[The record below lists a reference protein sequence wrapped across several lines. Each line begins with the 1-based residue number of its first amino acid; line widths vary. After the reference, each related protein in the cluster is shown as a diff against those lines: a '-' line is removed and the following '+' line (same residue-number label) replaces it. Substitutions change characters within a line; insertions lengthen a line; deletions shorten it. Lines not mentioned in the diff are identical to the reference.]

1 MGSGQ
6 NLPIAGIL
14 LAAVSFL
21 AMLLSGVDAV
31 IGLAVLTVWVGSLLV
46 AAGRPP
52 EPPKTKVKQRVTLD
66 SIRDLI
72 ENFSTPLLITERST
86 IAIANRAA
94 RKMLGPHVVGQ
105 DARVALRQPEAAAL
119 LNENRQGEAIVRGLV
134 RRGDIWQINR
144 QAIDDRLAML
154 EFINQTAEA
163 DISRAHTD
171 FVANASHE
179 LRTPLAAV
187 LGYVETLQEGDGALD
202 TPTTQKFLG
211 IIEREA
217 QRMHALVSDL
227 MSLSRVEA
235 EKHDLPTE
243 RIDLRSLVERAARD
257 AAGSHRSDR
266 LQLELHAE
274 PCVLGDR
281 QQLEQVVRNLVDNAL
296 KYGAADTPVTV
307 TLDLGQADQARIAV
321 VDQGEGIA
329 PEQIPHLT
337 RRFYRTDPGRSRAS
351 GGTGLGLAIVKH
363 IVERHRG
370 RLDITS
376 ELGKGTRAVVRI
388 PLAEEEADTAIIAP
402 QPAGRHPAP
411 GANATNVT
419 VVSYNY
425 NMGPPWMCG
434 RLAGAASAYSNS
446 RTPNGK
452 NRSIRCR
459 RSR

>member
-14 LAAVSFL
+14 LACVTFMAV
-21 AMLLSGVDAV
+21 LLSGVDPV
-31 IGLAVLTVWVGSLLV
+31 VGLAVLTVWVGSLLV

-52 EPPKTKVKQRVTLD
+52 EPPKQNIKQGVTLD

-72 ENFSTPLLITERST
+72 ENSSTPLLITERNT

-94 RKMLGPHVVGQ
+94 RRMLGPHVVGQ
-105 DARVALRQPEAAAL
+105 DARVALRQPEATSL

-144 QAIDDRLAML
+144 QTINERLAML

-179 LRTPLAAV
+179 LRTPLAAI
-187 LGYVETLQEGDGALD
+187 LGYVETLRESDTGLD
-202 TPTTQKFLG
+202 TATAQKFLG

-217 QRMHALVSDL
+217 QRLHALVSDL

-243 RIDLRSLVERAARD
+243 RIDLLSLVERAARD
-257 AAGSHRSDR
+257 AAGSNRIDR
-266 LQLELHAE
+266 LRLELGAE
-274 PCVLGDR
+274 PTVLGDL

-296 KYGAADTPVTV
+296 KYGAPDTPVTV
-307 TLDLGQADQARIAV
+307 TLDLAQAEQARIAV
-321 VDQGEGIA
+321 TDQGEGIA

-370 RLDITS
+370 RLDINS
-376 ELGKGTRAVVRI
+376 EVGKGTRVVVRL
-388 PLAEEEADTAIIAP
+388 PLAEPELDAENETAPTRDNALREAET
-402 QPAGRHPAP
+402 Q
-411 GANATNVT
+411 
-419 VVSYNY
+419 
-425 NMGPPWMCG
+425 
-434 RLAGAASAYSNS
+434 
-446 RTPNGK
+446 
-452 NRSIRCR
+452 
-459 RSR
+459 

>member
-6 NLPIAGIL
+6 NIPIAGIL
-14 LAAVSFL
+14 LAAATFV
-21 AMLLSGVDAV
+21 AMLLTGVDPV
-31 IGLAVLTVWVGSLLV
+31 IALAVAAVWVGSLLV
-46 AAGRPP
+46 AGGRPP
-52 EPPKTKVKQRVTLD
+52 EPPKVKVKPSVTVD
-66 SIRDLI
+66 SIRDLV
-72 ENFSTPLLITERST
+72 ENSSTPLLITERST

-94 RKMLGPHVVGQ
+94 RKLLGPHVIGQ
-105 DARVALRQPEAAAL
+105 DARVALRQPEAASL
-119 LNENRQGEAIVRGLV
+119 LNENREGEAIVRGLV

-154 EFINQTAEA
+154 EFISQSAEA

-179 LRTPLAAV
+179 LRTPLAAI
-187 LGYVETLQEGDGALD
+187 LGYVETLREGDDGIETA
-202 TPTTQKFLG
+202 TAQKFLG

-217 QRMHALVSDL
+217 QRMQALVSDL

-243 RIDLRSLVERAARD
+243 RIDLLPLVERAARD
-257 AAGSHRSDR
+257 AAGSNRSDR
-266 LQLELHAE
+266 LLMELHADV
-274 PCVLGDR
+274 CVLGDR

-296 KYGAADTPVTV
+296 KYGAPDKPVTV
-307 TLDLGQADQARIAV
+307 ALDLGQAGHARITVA
-321 VDQGEGIA
+321 DQGEGIA

-376 ELGKGTRAVVRI
+376 ELGVGTSVVVRI
-388 PLAEEEADTAIIAP
+388 PVAEPEPEPDAENSAIHDNDVTPHEAET
-402 QPAGRHPAP
+402 QQL
-411 GANATNVT
+411 
-419 VVSYNY
+419 S
-425 NMGPPWMCG
+425 
-434 RLAGAASAYSNS
+434 
-446 RTPNGK
+446 
-452 NRSIRCR
+452 
-459 RSR
+459 

>member
-6 NLPIAGIL
+6 NFPIAGIL
-14 LAAVSFL
+14 LAAVTFL
-21 AMLLSGVDAV
+21 AMLMLGVDPI
-31 IGLAVLTVWVGSLLV
+31 IGLSVLTVWVGSLLV

-52 EPPKTKVKQRVTLD
+52 EPPKAKTKQPVSLE

-72 ENFSTPLLITERST
+72 ENSSTPLLITERST

-94 RKMLGPHVVGQ
+94 RRMLGPHVIGQ
-105 DARVALRQPEAAAL
+105 DARVALRQPAATSL

-144 QAIDDRLAML
+144 QAIDDQLAML

-179 LRTPLAAV
+179 LRTPLAAI
-187 LGYVETLQEGDGALD
+187 LGYVETLREGDAALD
-202 TPTTQKFLG
+202 TTTAQKFLG
-211 IIEREA
+211 TIEREA
-217 QRMHALVSDL
+217 QRLHALVSDL

-243 RIDLRSLVERAARD
+243 RIDLLSLVERAARD
-257 AAGSHRSDR
+257 AAGSNRIDR
-266 LQLELHAE
+266 LQLRLEAE
-274 PCVLGDR
+274 PTVVGDR
-281 QQLEQVVRNLVDNAL
+281 QQLEQVVRNLVDNAF
-296 KYGAADTPVTV
+296 KYGAPDTPVTV
-307 TLDLGQADQARIAV
+307 ELDLAQADQARIAV
-321 VDQGEGIA
+321 IDQGEGIA

-370 RLDITS
+370 RLDISS
-376 ELGKGTRAVVRI
+376 ELGKGTRVAVRI
-388 PLAEEEADTAIIAP
+388 PLTEPEREPETPSLTQHYNADHETEIQ
-402 QPAGRHPAP
+402 QP
-411 GANATNVT
+411 
-419 VVSYNY
+419 S
-425 NMGPPWMCG
+425 
-434 RLAGAASAYSNS
+434 
-446 RTPNGK
+446 
-452 NRSIRCR
+452 
-459 RSR
+459 

>member
-6 NLPIAGIL
+6 NIPIAGIS
-14 LAAVSFL
+14 LAAITFV
-21 AMLLSGVDAV
+21 ALLLLGTDIV
-31 IGLAVLTVWVGSLLV
+31 IAIAVLTVWVGSLLV

-52 EPPKTKVKQRVTLD
+52 EPPKAKTKQRLSLE

-72 ENFSTPLLITERST
+72 ENSSIPLVITDRNT
-86 IAIANRAA
+86 IALANHAA
-94 RKMLGPHVVGQ
+94 RNMLGPHIIGQ
-105 DARVALRQPEAAAL
+105 DTRVAVRQPEAISL
-119 LNENRQGEAIVRGLV
+119 LGANQQGEAIVRGLV

-144 QAIDDRLAML
+144 QRLDDRLAML

-179 LRTPLAAV
+179 LRTPLAAI
-187 LGYVETLQEGDGALD
+187 LGYVETLQEGEGTLD
-202 TPTTQKFLG
+202 TPTAQKFLG

-217 QRMHALVSDL
+217 QRLHALVSDL

-243 RIDLRSLVERAARD
+243 RIDLASLVERSARD
-257 AAGSHRSDR
+257 AAGPNRIDR
-266 LQLELHAE
+266 LKLEIAAE
-274 PCVLGDR
+274 PMVLGDL

-296 KYGAADTPVTV
+296 KYGAADAPVSV
-307 TLDLGQADQARIAV
+307 VLDLAQGDLARIAV
-321 VDQGEGIA
+321 QDQGEGIA

-376 ELGKGTRAVVRI
+376 KLGQGTRVVVRL
-388 PLAEEEADTAIIAP
+388 PLAKADSPVELAAP
-402 QPAGRHPAP
+402 HRDD
-411 GANATNVT
+411 T
-419 VVSYNY
+419 
-425 NMGPPWMCG
+425 GP
-434 RLAGAASAYSNS
+434 RETETQQLS
-446 RTPNGK
+446 
-452 NRSIRCR
+452 
-459 RSR
+459 